1 MKPLWWVNQN
11 SVFSLLFKFKWK
23 RVRQCKNVLISYTSR
38 QSSSKRSISK
48 TCSRKIKSAL
58 LTKAKFNHMSIQ
70 SDHFKMLLEIMGS
83 SDSHSR
89 KMAFLTLTL
98 LVRRPSLG
106 LRFAKL
112 YGLAPISSLVLF
124 NQNPDDELSFKGFI
138 FKYQN
143 FQKQWKRDCELNSE
157 AETPVFWRFDEK
169 EDEFEI
175 VGMTSLNDLLKNGS
189 WKNIPDPRFVFC
201 GGFFSKESEEFHFQ
215 NKVILN
221 SFAIR
226 KPQNQ
231 ISFSRNSNK
240 DENSTVKNSNSSLV
254 PGSMY
259 SKLSMLI
266 RRAINVSNVCQ
277 K

>member
-1 MKPLWWVNQN
+1 
-11 SVFSLLFKFKWK
+11 
-23 RVRQCKNVLISYTSR
+23 
-38 QSSSKRSISK
+38 
-48 TCSRKIKSAL
+48 
-58 LTKAKFNHMSIQ
+58 
-70 SDHFKMLLEIMGS
+70 
-83 SDSHSR
+83 
-89 KMAFLTLTL
+89 
-98 LVRRPSLG
+98 
-106 LRFAKL
+106 
-112 YGLAPISSLVLF
+112 VLF